1 MKQIDLVIRLSE
13 EVYDEI
19 LDGIENAEIAGVG
32 LSDLSIALKN
42 GTPLPKGIIATDRAI
57 RIVRKYLG
65 YSDEKPY
72 DTVDAIIEDIMDEAD
87 KELDDADVV
96 IEEDKKGT
104 EVSAVKTNR
113 QKFQE
118 YLRKEFDRKMHWLET
133 VSDEE
138 LVEWA
143 GRNNARIELL
153 VGRELCGFK
162 LSETNAISVGTRE
175 DMLAWLKESEKA
187 QKHCTKE
194 IEEER

>member
-1 MKQIDLVIRLSE
+1 MEQIELVVKMPKEYYEGLKKLNKTDDIFNPA
-13 EVYDEI
+13 EV
-19 LDGIENAEIAGVG
+19 AIA
-32 LSDLSIALKN
+32 N
-42 GTPLPKGIIATDRAI
+42 GTPLPKGIVATDRAI

-65 YSDEKPY
+65 YSDGKPY

>member
-1 MKQIDLVIRLSE
+1 MIDLVIRLSE
-13 EVYDEI
+13 EEYDEI
-19 LDGIENAEIAGVG
+19 LSGIENAEIAGVG
-32 LSDLSIALKN
+32 LGDLSIALKN
-42 GTPLPKGIIATDRAI
+42 GTPLPKGHGR
-57 RIVRKYLG
+57 LF
-65 YSDEKPY
+65 DEKVAYMKFYSRCLAEVATEVFADMP
-72 DTVDAIIEDIMDEAD
+72 TIVEAD
-87 KELDDADVV
+87 KEVDDADVV

-143 GRNNARIELL
+143 GHNNARIELL

-187 QKHCTKE
+187 QKLCTKE